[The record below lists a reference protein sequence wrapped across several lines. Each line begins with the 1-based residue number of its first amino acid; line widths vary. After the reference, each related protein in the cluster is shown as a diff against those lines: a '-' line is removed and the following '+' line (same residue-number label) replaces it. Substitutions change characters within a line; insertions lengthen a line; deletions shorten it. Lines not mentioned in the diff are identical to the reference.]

1 MILKESED
9 GKRQWR
15 GEDDKNITAKI
26 FVKVSSLSSFNQS
39 QFFLLVLLV
48 GIGNLFIIVLKILK
62 NMFNTI
68 FIE

>member
-26 FVKVSSLSSFNQS
+26 
-39 QFFLLVLLV
+39 
-48 GIGNLFIIVLKILK
+48 
-62 NMFNTI
+62 
-68 FIE
+68 E